1 MESNYVLNGNSKEI
15 IKDALLRETCVIPVE
30 NGQRVLGVSARS
42 KITSCETLDGELR
55 VSVKTVFRAIK
66 CDDEGNYFSDAVDC
80 ESIHTLSREGIT
92 PSTKVCL
99 DATVTECEKIYD
111 NPYKVSATVEISGWF
126 IKTEEITFLNPSYE
140 GLFCKTEKS
149 VVENVVPLCDN
160 TLSLT
165 FTDEARMPIAKILDY
180 SGSVTIDGV
189 YSSTGTYR
197 VEGDLILRIVAV
209 TDNGQFITQ
218 NFSHPF
224 SSESAEENV
233 TSEMRIEA
241 EGKIKTLSFTV
252 TENDKRIVVC
262 DATVKI
268 CGVVLEEKEAEKTI
282 DAYSIKNEIEI
293 KREKKTVNS
302 HFCMRSVREKATATL
317 TASDGVS
324 EILAVMTPCV
334 STNGSVGE
342 NGINAEGVI
351 SVAVIYLDE
360 NGKARSITGEI
371 PFLSNLGGDYPCETV
386 FAPEVA
392 VTALGARPRGSN
404 DVEITAELLVTV
416 RGAKTKEITVISDV
430 EIGAEKEEDDFAVSL
445 YIVKEGETLWE
456 VAKELNCDEKTLIEQ
471 NPDLPNPLAAGEK
484 ILLYKYLPEE

>member
-1 MESNYVLNGNSKEI
+1 MESNYVVNGNSKEI

-42 KITSCETLDGELR
+42 KITGCETLDNELR
-55 VSVKTVFRAIK
+55 VSVKTTFRAVK
-66 CDDEGNYFSDAVDC
+66 CDEENNYFSDTVDC
-80 ESIHTLSREGIT
+80 ESVHTISREGIT
-92 PSTKVCL
+92 PSSKVCV
-99 DATVTECEKIYD
+99 DANVTECEKVYD
-111 NPYKVSATVEISGWF
+111 NPYKVSATVEITGWF
-126 IKTEEITFLNPSYE
+126 IKVEEITFLNPSNE
-140 GLFCKTEKS
+140 ELFCKTEKS
-149 VVENVVPLCDN
+149 AIENVVPLCDN
-160 TLSLT
+160 TLNLT

-180 SGSVTIDGV
+180 SGNVTIDGV
-189 YSSTGTYR
+189 YPSSGTYR

-218 NFSHPF
+218 SFSHPF
-224 SSESAEENV
+224 SSESAEENI
-233 TSEMRIEA
+233 TSDMRLDA
-241 EGKIKTLSFTV
+241 EGKLKSLTFTV
-252 TENDKRIVVC
+252 TESDKRIVVC
-262 DATVKI
+262 DAVVKI
-268 CGVVLEEKEAEKTI
+268 CGVALEEKEVEKTV
-282 DAYSIKNEIEI
+282 DAYSVKNEIEI
-293 KREKKTVNS
+293 KSEKKTVNS

-317 TASDGVS
+317 SANGGVS

-334 STNGSVGE
+334 STNGSISD

-360 NGKARSITGEI
+360 NGQARSLVGEI

-392 VTALGARPRGSN
+392 VTALGARPRGSS

-416 RGAKTKEITVISDV
+416 RGAKSKEITVISDV
-430 EIGAEKEEDDFAVSL
+430 AIGNAKEEDDFAVSL
-445 YIVKEGETLWE
+445 YIVKAGETLWE

-471 NPDLPNPLAAGEK
+471 NPDLPSPLTAGEK